1 MNNLR
6 TPQLSDYIWLV
17 SLALLWSTSFVLIK
31 YAVIEMPPFSMTLI
45 RFFAAV
51 VTMALC
57 YGFVIIKDKKQGELK
72 RFWQLCKE
80 IWLLAAITGAIG
92 GTVPFA
98 LIAWGG
104 TKIDVGVATI
114 LMGIMPLATLLL
126 AHFTYKDERLNLAKT
141 IGIALGFC
149 GMIVL
154 SSYDA
159 LSGFGDRILY
169 QFMVIFAATCYAVN
183 SLLMRKLSSYPQ
195 IPTALLLLFFAFVLM
210 IPLAFI
216 KEGWNPEAFA
226 GVSNRAWIS
235 TISLGILQTALASLV
250 MFRILYYCGAGFF
263 AQINYMIPVLGVLWG
278 AALLGEQL
286 RWNMLIALVFILLGI
301 TVARFGQKMKQKKLS

>member
-6 TPQLSDYIWLV
+6 TPQLSDYVWLV
-17 SLALLWSTSFVLIK
+17 GLALLWSTSFVLIK
-31 YAVIEMPPFSMTLI
+31 YAVIEMPPFSMTVL
-45 RFFAAV
+45 RFFVAV
-51 VTMALC
+51 LTMAVC
-57 YGFVIIKDKKQGELK
+57 YVFVTVRDKKHGELL

-80 IWLLAAITGAIG
+80 ISPLAAVTAAIG
-92 GTVPFA
+92 GTIPFS

-104 TKIDVGVATI
+104 TKVDVGVATT

-126 AHFTYKDERLNLAKT
+126 AHLTLADERLNLAKT
-141 IGIALGFC
+141 IGIILGFS
-149 GMIVL
+149 GIVIL

-159 LSGFGDRILY
+159 ISGLGDRVLY
-169 QFMVIFAATCYAVN
+169 QLMVLFAAVCYAVN
-183 SLLMRKLSSYPQ
+183 SLLMRKLSSHHQ
-195 IPTALLLLFFAFVLM
+195 IPTALLLLFFAFIFMLPM
-210 IPLAFI
+210 AFL

-226 GVSNRAWIS
+226 GVSARAWIS
-235 TISLGILQTALASLV
+235 TITLGILQTALASLV

-301 TVARFGQKMKQKKLS
+301 MVARLGQKMKQKKA